1 MISFLLEIL
10 RDPKKRRKVFIG
22 LVFVI
27 GVRARAEMKGG
38 SGYQQSIKVP
48 RAISEGLALLR
59 KGLNAPGF
67 EGKKNGSEIKKEA
80 KAVTYCDHIS

>member
-1 MISFLLEIL
+1 
-10 RDPKKRRKVFIG
+10 
-22 LVFVI
+22 
-27 GVRARAEMKGG
+27 MKGG